1 MESLIAIVVYVLI
14 CAVFVVSV
22 RRDRGLRLVYG
33 RKLEDPMAER
43 KAVSIYIWPL
53 IVSLLFALYNRYIIG
68 IQDRLTGDR
77 MNYYTDFTYGR
88 VTGFAFFDAFLKF
101 VKLFTRDYRML
112 LAFVTFLS
120 CFILYIALRS
130 SRHCTIESAMFIS
143 ASYFVFSSFVN
154 LKQSPVCALAA
165 VMFVVLVEYKGF
177 RYDLL
182 SIAIIVVSCNF
193 HITGFMLIPLYFLL
207 RLKFKNRTRSTILMI
222 LLTLAFAFIQP
233 MLVFVGNNLGS
244 VFPMLGQRIA
254 AYASDELVVDT
265 GDKAGLVV
273 LKGFPYYMLVIM
285 GFIDR
290 KLHKGD
296 EEYDKY
302 LILSLISA
310 LSALLSI
317 YTYWYIR
324 MPVLFVIP
332 MGILFSKIMSKRKG
346 KDKVILLLV
355 IVGSLA
361 FFTIRSVIL
370 NYQNYGGY

>member
-1 MESLIAIVVYVLI
+1 MEALIAIVTYILI
-14 CAVFVVSV
+14 CVVFVVIV

-33 RKLEDPMAER
+33 RKLENPMAER
-43 KAVSIYIWPL
+43 KGVSIYIWPI

-68 IQDRLTGDR
+68 MQDRLTGDR

-120 CFILYIALRS
+120 CFILFIALRA

-165 VMFVVLVEYKGF
+165 VMFVALIEYKGL
-177 RYDLL
+177 RYDIL
-182 SIAIIVVSCNF
+182 SIAIIIISCNF
-193 HITGFMLIPLYFLL
+193 HATGFMLIPLYFLL
-207 RLKFKNRTRSTILMI
+207 RLKFKNRTRSTIIMI
-222 LLTLAFAFIQP
+222 ILTLAFALIQP
-233 MLVFVGNNLGS
+233 LLDLIGNSLGS

-254 AYASDELVVDT
+254 AYASDELAVDT
-265 GDKAGLVV
+265 GEKAGLVA
-273 LKGFPYYMLVIM
+273 LKGIPYYVLVIV

-324 MPVLFVIP
+324 MPVLFVLP
-332 MGILFSKIMSKRKG
+332 MGVLLSKIVSKRKG
-346 KDKVILLLV
+346 KDKIIILLV